1 MGRVVGGAN
10 IQSGSNQEYGRA
22 VGHAKR
28 RLQSYLGSRHSSLCA
43 QECLLTTRISTG
55 SGAGEQLEMT
65 IYEALKTKLGR
76 EPTNAELK
84 ADVQRIKEEA
94 LIEAATKGKL
104 RHQRRR

>member
-1 MGRVVGGAN
+1 
-10 IQSGSNQEYGRA
+10 
-22 VGHAKR
+22 
-28 RLQSYLGSRHSSLCA
+28 
-43 QECLLTTRISTG
+43 
-55 SGAGEQLEMT
+55 MT